1 MQPNLS
7 HSLEPILPSHDHRA
21 WKSFRNMMFTLIFSS
36 IASLL
41 VGCGTAPPNP
51 TVAVGQKPYA
61 GKILKISVADPVLG
75 GEIRDRAKAWANRT
89 SAQVT
94 VVTNLPPQELKD
106 ADIVIIPQETL
117 TGLAARGEL
126 ASVPETLTGNGK
138 SFRWDTLFVP
148 FQTSLVQ
155 WGSQTV
161 AVPIAGDGLV
171 CVYRADRFR
180 DPTAMKAFRTQ
191 FQKDLVPPSTW
202 EDVAEIAAA
211 FHQPGKPSLPPLPPD
226 RSALAQFHHIAA
238 CYDRVPISTGT
249 KELGSAARALSFH
262 IDAEKFQPR
271 LNAPAFAAAY
281 AWFHQTAAFR
291 STTAET
297 PLAAISTGSAVVAVL
312 TLRELSQLPRDPK
325 TGAISDNFGIVP
337 VPGTRMYFNTEGKAV
352 QAVTGRNSIPFLGG
366 TGAFAVV
373 SQKSANADAAWD
385 FLNDLAS
392 PEGSASTLSESH
404 LGAGPIRESHIAPQT
419 GLAIW
424 QRYGFDERHTKDLSV
439 AMQAYINTGVANPA
453 LPLRTPDSPQVYAI
467 LEAQL
472 RRAASGQA
480 TGPEAAN
487 AAVAAWAAHD
497 RTQDAEQLKTWRRK
511 AAGLD

>member
-7 HSLEPILPSHDHRA
+7 DSLEPTIPSHSHRA
-21 WKSFRNMMFTLIFSS
+21 WKTFRFTAFTLIFSS
-36 IASLL
+36 LAGLL
-41 VGCGTAPPNP
+41 FGCGATPSNP
-51 TVAVGQKPYA
+51 TAAVVQKPFA
-61 GKILKISVADPVLG
+61 GKILKISVSDPALG
-75 GEIRDRAKAWANRT
+75 AEVRGRAKAWANRT
-89 SAQVT
+89 SAKVT
-94 VVTNLPPQELKD
+94 VVTELPPQDLKD
-106 ADIVIIPQETL
+106 ADISIIPQENL
-117 TGLAARGEL
+117 AGLAARGEL

-138 SFRWDTLFVP
+138 AFRWDTLFVP

-155 WGSQTV
+155 WGSHTV
-161 AVPIAGDGLV
+161 AIPIAGDGLI

-180 DPTAMKAFRTQ
+180 DPSAMKAFRTQ

-202 EDVAEIAAA
+202 EDMAEIAAA
-211 FHQPGKPSLPPLPPD
+211 FHLPGKPSLPPLPTD
-226 RSALAQFHHIAA
+226 GAALDQFHHLAA
-238 CYDRVPISTGT
+238 CYDRVPVGTGT
-249 KELGSAARALSFH
+249 KEVGSAARALSFH

-281 AWFHQTAAFR
+281 SWFHQTAPFR

-325 TGAISDNFGIVP
+325 TGAISEIFGIAP
-337 VPGTRMYFNTEGKAV
+337 VPGTRMSFNAEGKAV

-373 SQKSANADAAWD
+373 NQRSTNTDAAWD
-385 FLNDLAS
+385 FLNDLAG

-424 QRYGFDERHTKDLSV
+424 QRYGFDERHTKDLSS
-439 AMQAYINTGVANPA
+439 AMQSYINTAVANPA
-453 LPLRTPDSPQVYAI
+453 LPLRTPDAPQVYAI
-467 LEAQL
+467 LDTQL
-472 RRAASGQA
+472 RRAANGQA
-480 TGPEAAN
+480 TGPEAAA
-487 AAVAAWAAHD
+487 AAVAAWVAHD
-497 RTQDAEQLKTWRRK
+497 RTQDAEQLKMWRRK